1 MRMFMWRS
9 DYMKEY
15 WRGHIICMAPNVE
28 KARELVV
35 ARFLED
41 SKWESDPDRVA
52 SQLAIVKDDIADE
65 PIVVY
70 DDSPVIFISGSA

>member
-1 MRMFMWRS
+1 MKLFMWWS
-9 DYMKEY
+9 EY
-15 WRGHIICMAPNVE
+15 KRDWGQGRIICMAPNVE

-52 SQLAIVKDDIADE
+52 SQLAIVKDDIAGD
-65 PIVVY
+65 PIIVGG
-70 DDSPVIFISGSA
+70 DSPVIFISGSA